1 MSKLSFTAMTLVGA
15 LPAGF
20 TLYLLVQH
28 FVDHGVPSANVVGIA
43 IWVCLA
49 ALFLVVITPFIVL
62 IRYKGPEKVAA
73 PAPAKGAKVA
83 EAAPTAKK
91 KGKDAGFDDAI
102 PDDFD
107 EEELKASQSEE
118 EAYDEEEGGGDFDYD
133 ENELEDF
140 EEEEE
145 EAPKSKAKGK
155 AKKK

>member
-1 MSKLSFTAMTLVGA
+1 MSKLGFTAMTLVGA
-15 LPAGF
+15 VPAGF

-28 FVDHGVPSANVVGIA
+28 FVDHGVPSADIVGIA
-43 IWVCLA
+43 VWVSLA

-73 PAPAKGAKVA
+73 PTPAKGAKA
-83 EAAPTAKK
+83 DAAPAAKK
-91 KGKDAGFDDAI
+91 KGKGESFDDAI
-102 PDDFD
+102 PEDFD
-107 EEELKASQSEE
+107 EEELKASQPEE

-133 ENELEDF
+133 EDLEDF

-145 EAPKSKAKGK
+145 EPKPKAKGK

>member
-28 FVDHGVPSANVVGIA
+28 FVNHGVPSANVVGIA

-73 PAPAKGAKVA
+73 PAPAKGAKA
-83 EAAPTAKK
+83 DAPAAKK

-107 EEELKASQSEE
+107 EEELKASQAE

-133 ENELEDF
+133 EDELEDF

-145 EAPKSKAKGK
+145 APKPKAKGK